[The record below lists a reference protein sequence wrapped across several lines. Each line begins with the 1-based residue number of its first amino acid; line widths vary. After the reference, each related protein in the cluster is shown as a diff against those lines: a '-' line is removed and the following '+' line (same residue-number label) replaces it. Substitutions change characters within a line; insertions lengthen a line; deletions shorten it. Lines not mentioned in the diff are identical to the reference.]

1 MLKVSSL
8 EAVDYRPAGWKRW
21 QPGDPITI
29 NRIVW
34 DGLETE
40 FIKDVFDR
48 DWFGPAHYAYELGMA
63 LRRLVGRKH
72 AQLLNSGSSALLL
85 ATRALQ
91 QQGRWRQGDLIL
103 HPACTFP
110 TSCNPIVQTG
120 MVPVFVDVEEGT
132 YNISLLEVAEAL
144 SRYPEIKG
152 AIIPHLLGNS
162 PEIKEITFMLGSR
175 PVIEDCCDVLGG
187 RYASCQVGTFGVAAA
202 FSFYGSHHI
211 TTAGVGGALLTD
223 DEDLAHLVHS
233 MAFWGRQ
240 FVDTGDPYFDFTQ
253 RYTYETIGYDMQM
266 TEVQAAFGLAQ
277 MTRLSSQNRRR
288 AQQFDD
294 TDAFFRQWE
303 EWLVLPREHSL
314 AEPSW
319 FGYPVLVRESAPF
332 DREALARHLLNAKI
346 EIRPLFAGNLTKQP
360 AYRSVEYVVV
370 GDLAQSDRNMERAL
384 FLPAWGGMT
393 EQMTAYLFE
402 TVEEFMA
409 KWT

>member
-1 MLKVSSL
+1 
-8 EAVDYRPAGWKRW
+8 
-21 QPGDPITI
+21 
-29 NRIVW
+29 
-34 DGLETE
+34 
-40 FIKDVFDR
+40 
-48 DWFGPAHYAYELGMA
+48 
-63 LRRLVGRKH
+63 
-72 AQLLNSGSSALLL
+72 
-85 ATRALQ
+85 
-91 QQGRWRQGDLIL
+91 
-103 HPACTFP
+103 
-110 TSCNPIVQTG
+110 
-120 MVPVFVDVEEGT
+120 MVPAFVDVEEGT
-132 YNISLLEVAEAL
+132 YNVDAAQVGRAL
-144 SRYPEIKG
+144 HKYPEIKG

-162 PEIKEITFMLGSR
+162 PRMDVIQAALGDR
-175 PVIEDCCDVLGG
+175 PLIEDCCDTLGG
-187 RYASCQVGTFGVAAA
+187 RYTGRQAGTFGVAAA

-240 FVDTGDPYFDFTQ
+240 FVETGDTYFDFTQ

-277 MTRLSSQNRRR
+277 MTRLSGQNRRR

-294 TDAFFRQWE
+294 IDAFFRQWE
-303 EWLVLPREHSL
+303 EWLVLPREHPH

-332 DREALARHLLNAKI
+332 DREAFARHLLDARI

-360 AYRSVEYVVV
+360 AYRSVPYVVV
-370 GDLAQSDRNMERAL
+370 GDLAQSDRNAERAL
-384 FLPAWGGMT
+384 FLPAWSGMT